1 MVIAIIGILI
11 AILIPAVQ
19 MAREAA
25 RRGACLNNLRQI
37 GLGLA
42 SYEGVHR
49 AYPYGVG
56 GGSPPGF
63 LPRWSRI
70 PNCYRS
76 SSSEW
81 SSIRSISAGS
91 PGAPPRLWCPQLDRT
106 ATGLAV
112 FLCPSDVGTI
122 ADREG
127 DACNNYRARGTKPI
141 NMIDDTVKITGVNDG
156 AFWFESA
163 VTIAAIRDGT
173 NATAVFSERCLGN
186 SAQPDPLG
194 DVYEV
199 SPTLS
204 VCEETSLATCAPD
217 THSLEW
223 SGQRWSDGNAFYTRY
238 HHYLTPMKPSCTTGI
253 ADTDG
258 ELAETATSRH
268 PGGVNLLTAD
278 GSVRFIKSSISLC
291 PGGPSERSPAGRP
304 PVRNDGTSMRRR
316 QSIGISGLLVLLSL
330 GMPVLARMM
339 HRTNCERS
347 SPAETSIGHDGP
359 SRTRWSPRRR

>member
-1 MVIAIIGILI
+1 MEVVVRDARPYPRGGFTLIEMLVVIAIIGILI

-19 MAREAA
+19 MAREAF

-63 LPRWSRI
+63 LPRWSAHSQLLPFIEQRVVFDSLNFSGLPWAHHPI
-70 PNCYRS
+70 Y
-76 SSSEW
+76 
-81 SSIRSISAGS
+81 
-91 PGAPPRLWCPQLDRT
+91 GAPNS
-106 ATGLAV
+106 TGLLTRLAV
-112 FLCPSDVGTI
+112 FLCPSDIGTI
-122 ADREG
+122 ADRDG
-127 DACNNYRARGTKPI
+127 NSCNNYRACAGTKPI
-141 NMIDDTVKITGVNDG
+141 NIIDDTTKITGVNDG
-156 AFWFESA
+156 GFWFQSA

-173 NATAVFSERCLGN
+173 TATAVFSERCLGN

-199 SPTLS
+199 SPALN
-204 VCEETSLATCAPD
+204 VCEGASLATAPRYA
-217 THSLEW
+217 HSLEW

-238 HHYLTPMKPSCTTGI
+238 HHYLPPLMQSCTTGI

-278 GSVRFIKSSISLC
+278 GSVRFIKSSISLA
-291 PGGPSERSPAGRP
+291 PWRAFGTIAGGEATNSE
-304 PVRNDGTSMRRR
+304 
-316 QSIGISGLLVLLSL
+316 
-330 GMPVLARMM
+330 
-339 HRTNCERS
+339 
-347 SPAETSIGHDGP
+347 
-359 SRTRWSPRRR
+359 